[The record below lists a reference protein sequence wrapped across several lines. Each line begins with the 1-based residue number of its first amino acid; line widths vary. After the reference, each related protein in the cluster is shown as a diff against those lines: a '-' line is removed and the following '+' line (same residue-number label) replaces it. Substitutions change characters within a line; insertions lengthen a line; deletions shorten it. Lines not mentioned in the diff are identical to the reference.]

1 MKKKVTIVVVIVL
14 VIVLIAACVM
24 WRIGGVE
31 TESALGDHQKYVYAY
46 VSSIEGNEVTYM
58 EVDESV
64 AKAAEER
71 AKEKTKAE
79 DGAGSDS
86 TEQSGQMQMPPDMD
100 STEMPQGAPG
110 GMSDMTGETVTTMI
124 PVGVTVHTTSDT
136 TTTFSR
142 LASGDLLKILVETD
156 SDGNEVIE
164 EIWKIIVKPVP
175 VSQYHKS
182 KAEFYNQSR
191 EPYTQKGA
199 HMDAAQILKP
209 FANEHIPADT
219 KKTATAEHTSEIIT
233 MQNVNKSYKMGSGSL
248 HVLKDISLTVEQGEY
263 LAILG
268 PSGSGKSTLMNI
280 IGCMDVLDEGT
291 YNLDGV
297 EIEKAKEKEL
307 TNIRNQK
314 IGFIFQKYHLIPT
327 YNVLQNIVMPLLMR
341 GMTLKDARDASMDTI
356 AMLGLAERIDH
367 KPNELSGGQQQRV
380 AIARALV
387 GQPAILL
394 ADEPTGALDRNSG
407 KEVLKL
413 FQCLSDMGNTIV
425 MITHD
430 LSVAEHAKRVV
441 RIVDGELYEN

>member
-1 MKKKVTIVVVIVL
+1 
-14 VIVLIAACVM
+14 
-24 WRIGGVE
+24 
-31 TESALGDHQKYVYAY
+31 
-46 VSSIEGNEVTYM
+46 
-58 EVDESV
+58 
-64 AKAAEER
+64 
-71 AKEKTKAE
+71 
-79 DGAGSDS
+79 
-86 TEQSGQMQMPPDMD
+86 
-100 STEMPQGAPG
+100 
-110 GMSDMTGETVTTMI
+110 
-124 PVGVTVHTTSDT
+124 
-136 TTTFSR
+136 
-142 LASGDLLKILVETD
+142 
-156 SDGNEVIE
+156 
-164 EIWKIIVKPVP
+164 
-175 VSQYHKS
+175 
-182 KAEFYNQSR
+182 
-191 EPYTQKGA
+191 
-199 HMDAAQILKP
+199 MDAAQILKL

-219 KKTATAEHTSEIIT
+219 EKTATAEHTSEIIT

-380 AIARALV
+380 ALARTLA
-387 GQPAILL
+387 QNPEIIL
-394 ADEPTGALDRNSG
+394 ADEPVAALDPVTAKQVMSDFRKINQDMNISILINIHHVELALEYADRIIGVRAG
-407 KEVLKL
+407 KIVYDGPSENVTQDVL
-413 FQCLSDMGNTIV
+413 NTI
-425 MITHD
+425 
-430 LSVAEHAKRVV
+430 
-441 RIVDGELYEN
+441 YEGKIPEKTEEA